1 MLQAPEMQKAL
12 GSVLGSLPG
21 ETLVYCGHEYSL
33 QVVERTKQWLMIM
46 FRIIFLCIMLHPVQ
60 AVQSFLEQI
69 ASCNIES
76 CFPLTEPRIW
86 GSCGAREQGKKQP
99 QKLIS
104 FCKYSNVKRVGDIN
118 ILFWVIF
125 SSPFKL
131 KYIHQI
137 CLASRTLLYFGPS
150 ENKSSLQQAN

>member
-1 MLQAPEMQKAL
+1 
-12 GSVLGSLPG
+12 
-21 ETLVYCGHEYSL
+21 
-33 QVVERTKQWLMIM
+33 
-46 FRIIFLCIMLHPVQ
+46 MLHPVQ

-104 FCKYSNVKRVGDIN
+104 FCKYSNVKRVGDMN
-118 ILFWVIF
+118 
-125 SSPFKL
+125 SSVD
-131 KYIHQI
+131 
-137 CLASRTLLYFGPS
+137 LAVYLNLTFELWA
-150 ENKSSLQQAN
+150 E

>member
-46 FRIIFLCIMLHPVQ
+46 LRLSNDVFFKFIFLCIMLHPVQ

-104 FCKYSNVKRVGDIN
+104 FCKYSNVKRVDDMN
-118 ILFWVIF
+118 IF
-125 SSPFKL
+125 S
-131 KYIHQI
+131 
-137 CLASRTLLYFGPS
+137 
-150 ENKSSLQQAN
+150 E